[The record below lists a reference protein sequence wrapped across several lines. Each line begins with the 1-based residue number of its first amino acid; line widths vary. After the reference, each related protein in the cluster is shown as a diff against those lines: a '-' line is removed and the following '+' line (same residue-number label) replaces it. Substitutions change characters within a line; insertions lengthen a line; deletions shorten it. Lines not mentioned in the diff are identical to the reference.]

1 MDQLSIMRRANGELF
16 TLTIK
21 GHEYLAVWSSTQ
33 SAIRYK
39 TRNREL
45 LVFLPASVASPFGQ
59 KSLGLL
65 RKANLGLFL
74 LMDDGH
80 ARLNAGR
87 KISWEELDTN
97 LSASALPAIGDS
109 EELKNCSSPI
119 SDLKAS
125 SAVIGEV

>member
-21 GHEYLAVWSSTQ
+21 GHEYLAVWPSLQ
-33 SAIRYK
+33 SAMRYK

-59 KSLGLL
+59 KSVELL

-74 LMDDGH
+74 LIDDGH
-80 ARLNAGR
+80 ARFRDGR

-97 LSASALPAIGDS
+97 LSASALPAIGDT
-109 EELKNCSSPI
+109 EELRDRSSPI
-119 SDLKAS
+119 SDLKAA
-125 SAVIGEV
+125 SAVTG